1 MPDLLLSNSYF
12 LDLDEHEKTIMKPY
26 APLGPMSL
34 SSYLKQKGAD
44 VHLHDTTFTSLAD
57 YRATVERL
65 RPRVVGISSNCIS
78 RFTAREMA
86 GIAKRAGVGLVV
98 AGGPDPVSYA
108 DVYFDA
114 GVDVVAAG
122 EGEETLEELLEI
134 CSGRDDLSS
143 LTAGDDL
150 ASVAGILYRR
160 ADGKTVTTAA
170 RAKIKDLDALPFP
183 DRESIDLEPYMAT
196 WKRHHGYS
204 SLSFITQRGCPYRC
218 AWCSASVFGH
228 TFRQRSPSN
237 VVDEMLYLRDR
248 YNPDKFW
255 VADDVLSINKKWVW
269 KWVDEIRAR
278 DAATPFECLSRVDL
292 VDEEMLEGL
301 AAAGAYRI
309 WYGAESGAQHVLD
322 AMNKG
327 TKVEEI
333 RRAVGWSKAAGIE
346 VGLFIMLGYP
356 TETRDDVLAT
366 LRLLKD
372 LDPEVFGIAVAF
384 PMKGTD
390 FYDNIKPLV
399 KAESHWTQ
407 TNENKL
413 VFHGQYRPRFYWFAE
428 RLLHNEVALHRLV
441 KRRDARPVELA
452 RRAAKTA
459 ICRAGTKLYSYFP
472 QVEFEN
478 AGRSGRERIPWLA
491 YPNGFWGQ
499 GWGVREETPTLTPDA

>member
-34 SSYLKQKGAD
+34 SSFLKGRGAD
-44 VHLHDTTFTSLAD
+44 VHLHDTTFTDLGD

-78 RFTAREMA
+78 RFTACEMA
-86 GIAKRAGVGLVV
+86 GIAKRAGAELVV

-108 DVYFDA
+108 DVYFNA
-114 GVDVVAAG
+114 GVDVIAVG
-122 EGEETLEELLEI
+122 EGEETLEELLAL
-134 CSGRDDLSS
+134 CSGRADLRA
-143 LTAGDDL
+143 LVETDDL
-150 ASVAGILYRR
+150 AEVAGLMFRR
-160 ADGKTVTTAA
+160 GDGETVTTPA
-170 RAKIKDLDALPFP
+170 RAKIKDLDTLPFP
-183 DRESIDLEPYMAT
+183 DRDAIDLEPYMRT

-218 AWCSASVFGH
+218 SWCSASVFGH
-228 TFRQRSPSN
+228 TFRQRSPQN
-237 VVDEMLYLRDR
+237 VVDEMLMLKERFK
-248 YNPDKFW
+248 PDKFW
-255 VADDVLSINKKWVW
+255 VADDVLSINKRWVW
-269 KWVDEIRAR
+269 QWVDEIAAR
-278 DAATPFECLSRVDL
+278 GAATPFECLSRVDL
-292 VDEEMLEGL
+292 VDDEMLRGL
-301 AAAGAYRI
+301 AAAGAFRI

-327 TKVEEI
+327 TEVEEI

-366 LRLLKD
+366 LQLIKD
-372 LDPEVFGIAVAF
+372 LDPEIFGIAVAF

-390 FYDNIKPLV
+390 FYDNIAPLV
-399 KAESHWTQ
+399 KDVSHWTQ

-428 RLLHNEVALHRLV
+428 RLLHNEVALHRIV
-441 KRRDARPVELA
+441 KRRELA
-452 RRAAKTA
+452 PVRFVEKLAKTA
-459 ICRAGTKLYSYFP
+459 VCRVGTKAYSFFP
-472 QVEFEN
+472 HVEFEN
-478 AGRSGRERIPWLA
+478 RGRSGKERIPRLG
-491 YPNGFWGQ
+491 YRFGSD
-499 GWGVREETPTLTPDA
+499 V

>member
-34 SSYLKQKGAD
+34 SSYLKSKGAD
-44 VHLHDTTFTSLAD
+44 VHLHDTTFTDLAD

-65 RPRVVGISSNCIS
+65 KPRVVGISSNCIS
-78 RFTAREMA
+78 RFTACEMA

-108 DVYFDA
+108 DTYFGA
-114 GVDVVAAG
+114 GVDVVAVG
-122 EGEETLEELLEI
+122 EGEETLEELLAV
-134 CSGRDDLSS
+134 CSGRDDLSV
-143 LTAGDDL
+143 LTETDALSD
-150 ASVAGILYRR
+150 VAGLIYRR
-160 ADGKTVTTAA
+160 GDGETVTTAS

-183 DRESIDLEPYMAT
+183 DRESIDLEPYMRT
-196 WKRHHGYS
+196 WKTHHGYS

-218 AWCSASVFGH
+218 SWCSASVFGH
-228 TFRQRSPSN
+228 TFRQRSPQN
-237 VVDEMLYLRDR
+237 VVDEMLYLKERF
-248 YNPDKFW
+248 NPDKFW
-255 VADDVLSINKKWVW
+255 VADDVLSINRKWVKGW
-269 KWVDEIRAR
+269 MEEIEAR
-278 DAATPFECLSRVDL
+278 NAKTPFECLSRVDL
-292 VDEEMLEGL
+292 VDEDMLNSL
-301 AAAGAYRI
+301 ADAGAFRI

-327 TKVEEI
+327 TKIEEI

-356 TETRDDVLAT
+356 TETRDDVLST
-366 LRLLKD
+366 LRLIKD
-372 LDPEVFGIAVAF
+372 LDPEIFGIAVAF

-390 FYDNIKPLV
+390 FFDNIKPLV
-399 KAESHWTQ
+399 KDESHWTQ

-413 VFHGQYRPRFYWFAE
+413 VFHGQYSPRFYYFAE

-441 KRRDARPVELA
+441 KRRQARPVRFAEKLA
-452 RRAAKTA
+452 KSA
-459 ICRAGTKLYSYFP
+459 ICRAGTKLYSLFP

-478 AGRSGRERIPWLA
+478 RGRSGKERIPRLGYRLGNLKSSHVA
-491 YPNGFWGQ
+491 
-499 GWGVREETPTLTPDA
+499 PTGESGADLG